1 MSSTD
6 DEANHVTAWLSG
18 LQDGD
23 DTAIHQLWTHCFPRM
38 VRYSRSRLPANL
50 RRAFDEEDV
59 ALSAFKSFCKVA
71 EAGKTDEIAN
81 REELWKLLTCI
92 TARKA
97 SGYIRREKTQK
108 RGGGKV
114 RGESIFL
121 QDGDSHGS
129 TTGGIENI
137 AKPSHI
143 DSEAAE
149 VADLAI
155 GLIDSLQDE
164 NVRAVAMLRL
174 EGFSVDEI
182 AERMEC
188 GKRTVER
195 RLRLIRKTWLEA
207 EQRTQE

>member
-1 MSSTD
+1 MSPTSN
-6 DEANHVTAWLSG
+6 EANEVTAWLSG
-18 LQDGD
+18 LQEGD
-23 DTAIHQLWTHCFPRM
+23 DTAIEHLWTHCFPRM

-59 ALSAFKSFCKVA
+59 ALSAFKSFCKAA
-71 EAGKTDEIAN
+71 EAGKADEIAD

-121 QDGDSHGS
+121 QKGNSQS
-129 TTGGIENI
+129 RFAGGIENI
-137 AKPSHI
+137 AK
-143 DSEAAE
+143 DSEAAGNSE
-149 VADLAI
+149 DVADVAI
-155 GLIDSLQDE
+155 GFIEDLQDE
-164 NVRAVAMLRL
+164 HVRAVALLRL
-174 EGFSVDEI
+174 EGFTVEEI

-195 RLRLIRKTWLEA
+195 RLRLIRKTWLETK
-207 EQRTQE
+207 ERSQE